1 MTNETETNMRSGSRP
16 SPEGTTLLFAGVLR
30 CVQLTDNRR
39 TATKAR
45 RRTSQDQGRDKAE
58 KTRVDRHEVVRFRW
72 ICVCLVLRGD
82 PVWYRMICR
91 DIVISYPISCDITR
105 YNISRYCIHIP
116 YFWNWYRDILS
127 RRKIS
132 RYRTL
137 FFAQLGAPS
146 LVDQGSKRRVIWR

>member
-1 MTNETETNMRSGSRP
+1 MKQKQTCVQG
-16 SPEGTTLLFAGVLR
+16 AGRVLR
-30 CVQLTDNRR
+30 GQRCCLLVSYDVSSWRTTEGRR
-39 TATKAR
+39 QRPDGGQAKIM
-45 RRTSQDQGRDKAE
+45 AE
-58 KTRVDRHEVVRFRW
+58 IKPKKTRVDRHEVVRFRW

>member
-1 MTNETETNMRSGSRP
+1 MKQKQTCVQG
-16 SPEGTTLLFAGVLR
+16 AGRVLR
-30 CVQLTDNRR
+30 GQRCCLLVSYDVSSWRTTEGRR
-39 TATKAR
+39 QRPDGGQAKIR
-45 RRTSQDQGRDKAE
+45 AE
-58 KTRVDRHEVVRFRW
+58 IKPKKTRVDRHEVVRFRW